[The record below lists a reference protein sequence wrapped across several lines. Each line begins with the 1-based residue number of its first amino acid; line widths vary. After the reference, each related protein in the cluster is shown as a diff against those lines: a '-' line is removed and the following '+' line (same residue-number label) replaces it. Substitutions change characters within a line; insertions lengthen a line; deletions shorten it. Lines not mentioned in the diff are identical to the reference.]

1 MKVIFLDIDGV
12 LNHTKTVRG
21 WGKMRFVDTR
31 KMLRVKEI
39 CDRTGAK
46 VVISSS
52 WRWGTQEDAL
62 PEDKRQWSC
71 FIEECDKHHIPVID
85 ITPFSVDNH
94 RGSEI
99 MKWLM
104 LHDSVTDY
112 VVIDD
117 IPYDMHMV
125 KEHFV
130 LTKDHIGLNNERKEK
145 AIEILEGK
153 LSDEYKQIPYLG

>member
-62 PEDKRQWSC
+62 PEDKRQWLC
-71 FIEECDKHHIPVID
+71 FIEECDKHQ
-85 ITPFSVDNH
+85 
-94 RGSEI
+94 GSEI

-104 LHDSVTDY
+104 LHSSVTDY